1 MLINFNEIKEICV
14 PGMNGGT
21 GEMSV
26 KLYKAR
32 EGKIIPC
39 ALHAGG
45 SIGRHGH
52 PTSDDISYILS
63 GTGKAICDVEEE
75 ALSPIPAISAGKA
88 RNTALSIRAMTT

>member
-63 GTGKAICDVEEE
+63 GTGKAICDGEEE
-75 ALSPIPAISAGKA
+75 ALSPPYLPHLPERLGTQHCQYG
-88 RNTALSIRAMTT
+88 R